1 MTLYDEY
8 CYNLMEAAISAGV
21 QGKGLTKD
29 ECVAYANIIYGA
41 REVERYIQEHSRDE
55 RKELIEKM
63 FKESAE
69 RTTRANAHQSWIVEA
84 KGKNDKERKDTE
96 DGKEMGD

>member
-8 CYNLMEAAISAGV
+8 CYNLMEAAITAGV

-29 ECVAYANIIYGA
+29 ECVAYANMLYGV
-41 REVERYIQEHSRDE
+41 RELERYIKEHEPKQESYADHIMRAINGRTTATDANDTTE
-55 RKELIEKM
+55 N
-63 FKESAE
+63 KESE
-69 RTTRANAHQSWIVEA
+69 
-84 KGKNDKERKDTE
+84 DTE